1 MWLLT
6 ILLHGEAQPTSLQ
19 YTALERA
26 KAAQALATGNAQE
39 IEKREFAR
47 PMPLVSLADDFGRV
61 MTFALPAQ
69 KVLFQELNRALE
81 GDRAVNLIASR
92 SNAQLNEDA
101 MKDPTIRA
109 AQARAQLAAG
119 AGIVPAFR
127 Q

>member
-19 YTALERA
+19 YTAIERA

-39 IEKREFAR
+39 IEKSQFTA
-47 PMPLVSLADDFGRV
+47 PSTVSLADDFGRV